1 MKSSNFVSIIFFSLP
16 SDVGKKI
23 CKHGRYGNSHIKSQQ
38 NSYYFCEKSPKYW
51 HSPRQ
56 RDSTNFCDMLFETY

>member
-1 MKSSNFVSIIFFSLP
+1 MKSSNFVSVIFLSLP

-38 NSYYFCEKSPKYW
+38 NSYYFCEKSPKY
-51 HSPRQ
+51 
-56 RDSTNFCDMLFETY
+56 